1 MKEPCPC
8 PMTTCQTMSST
19 PDLCYRTMSDAQT
32 ALLYPAVQTYTN
44 GPLLF
49 PSMPLPLTVPYF
61 AQPLSGYN
69 GSLLSLSQPVPTTIL
84 PAMTTPTLESPQ
96 LTTLIYLPTPQPI
109 AALHTAPLPTAP
121 QPTRAQLLQNP
132 SLVANPLLSQSLA
145 EASGYGSPPNP
156 WLWET
161 PPIHTG

>member
-32 ALLYPAVQTYTN
+32 ALLYPAVQIYTN

-84 PAMTTPTLESPQ
+84 QHSQLSLPAMTTLTLESPQ

-121 QPTRAQLLQNP
+121 QPTRAQLTQHPNP
-132 SLVANPLLSQSLA
+132 VANPLLSLSWE
-145 EASGYGSPPNP
+145 EASGYALRPNP
-156 WLWET
+156 WL
-161 PPIHTG
+161 